1 MDSGKERLDSE
12 ILQTGNCLLELLR
25 RELCPD
31 FVQDGDMVVFASP
44 WEETDYRVGIY
55 LYDIQDHS
63 VMTTSEA
70 ALSDTE
76 RRFPPKAVEL
86 SYLLFCNERH
96 RFGGVRRE
104 QIQATLNEIV
114 RAVYDNPVLERG
126 SGEAF
131 QLSFLRE
138 SVEFKIRLWGSFN
151 QPLQSAVY
159 LKAAPVL
166 IGSGRKRRVSR
177 VQERNYDVERKPGEA
192 ANEQ

>member
-1 MDSGKERLDSE
+1 MDSGKNRLNSE
-12 ILQTGNCLLELLR
+12 ILQTGKCILKLLQ

-31 FVQDGDMVVFASP
+31 FVQDGELIMFASP
-44 WEETDYRVGIY
+44 WDEADYRVGVY

-86 SYLLFCNERH
+86 SYLLFCNETH

-104 QIQATLNEIV
+104 QAQATLNEIV

-126 SGEAF
+126 DGEDF
-131 QLSFLRE
+131 RLFFLRV

-151 QPLQSAVY
+151 RPLQPAVY
-159 LKAAPVL
+159 LNAAPVL
-166 IGSGRKRRVSR
+166 IDSERIRRVSR
-177 VQERNYDVERKPGEA
+177 VQERDYDVEKKPAGRRV
-192 ANEQ
+192 